1 MTTMI
6 PTPVHD
12 RLYIGGQWTAA
23 SGSETIPVEN
33 PYTEQVI
40 ANIPVGDASDVNRA
54 VTAARDAFPGWAA
67 TPIADRVDMI
77 DAIAAKLSDRG
88 DELAAL
94 ITTEVGTPIT
104 LARLIQVGL
113 PTMSFSAIRGLVD
126 DFHLE

>member
-1 MTTMI
+1 M
-6 PTPVHD
+6 
-12 RLYIGGQWTAA
+12 
-23 SGSETIPVEN
+23 
-33 PYTEQVI
+33 
-40 ANIPVGDASDVNRA
+40 NRA

-126 DFHLE
+126 DFHLEEEIGNSLVVREPIGVVAAIASASANRERGTTRRVCAMQV

>member
-67 TPIADRVDMI
+67 TPIADRVDLI
-77 DAIAAKLSDRG
+77 DATFTPLLTNAAPPIPPMPDAPPPVVPLPPP
-88 DELAAL
+88 
-94 ITTEVGTPIT
+94 TP
-104 LARLIQVGL
+104 
-113 PTMSFSAIRGLVD
+113 PSA
-126 DFHLE
+126 

>member
-40 ANIPVGDASDVNRA
+40 ANIRS
-54 VTAARDAFPGWAA
+54 A
-67 TPIADRVDMI
+67 T
-77 DAIAAKLSDRG
+77 
-88 DELAAL
+88 
-94 ITTEVGTPIT
+94 
-104 LARLIQVGL
+104 L
-113 PTMSFSAIRGLVD
+113 PT
-126 DFHLE
+126 